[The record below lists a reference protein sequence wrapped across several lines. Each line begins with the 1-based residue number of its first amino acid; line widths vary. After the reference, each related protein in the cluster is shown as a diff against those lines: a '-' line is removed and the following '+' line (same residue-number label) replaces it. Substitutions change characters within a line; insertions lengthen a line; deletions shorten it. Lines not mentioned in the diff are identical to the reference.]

1 MNFTENNMKTI
12 FRQNFVT
19 IGVCGRSTK
28 KMLGGS
34 TPFLIEGLV

>member
-28 KMLGGS
+28 KCWAEAH
-34 TPFLIEGLV
+34 PF